1 MDVVPG
7 PYLDVLLI
15 QRPHTV
21 ELAQIELEL
30 DVAFEERLLR
40 AHPYRRPEDLTR
52 SSQLQLPYLEPCEH
66 DPQFRKRKLFVRHY
80 PDRSL
85 VDLARAIVVL
95 RAR

>member
-1 MDVVPG
+1 MPD
-7 PYLDVLLI
+7 PYLDVLFI
-15 QRPHTV
+15 QRPHPI

-30 DVAFEERLLR
+30 DVALEERLLR
-40 AHPYRRPEDLTR
+40 AHPNRRPEDLAR

-66 DPQFRKRKLFVRHY
+66 DPQFRKRELLVRHN

-95 RAR
+95 QAC

>member
-1 MDVVPG
+1 MNVVLG

-15 QRPHTV
+15 QRPHTI

-30 DVAFEERLLR
+30 DVALEERLLR
-40 AHPYRRPEDLTR
+40 AHPYRRAEDFAR
-52 SSQLQLPYLEPCEH
+52 SSQLQLPYLKPCEH
-66 DPQFRKRKLFVRHY
+66 DPQFRKRELLVRHY

-95 RAR
+95 RAC